1 MTESSLNLDEAKPS
15 IYSKSSSKSKA
26 KKSYTLGTS
35 TIGNPNNLE
44 IPDSTSSLSK
54 LSNAKRRL
62 SERLRDIPNRP
73 SKVLTNA
80 VEYVNKRRNEI
91 HKLNK
96 YNRKLHCF
104 FIFMILALVC
114 LIQNWGGWIQ
124 YFLINK
130 SFTLAEGTMYFNAWN
145 NSEQQITTNF
155 YLFNITNPEEI
166 LSGKKPRL
174 VEIGPYEY
182 KILQKKVD
190 VDPKMNNESANQ
202 NHPTISYQSELI
214 YSNGKIDLKNIAI
227 RDRVTHINLPMMELK
242 SKLGFFQKSKVYS
255 MKDESVFKTNTVYD
269 WLWGFE
275 ELDLKNLSE
284 NTLGLVGDNLGLNS
298 EFGMMQSL
306 KPGTILS
313 ETEIYQGMNSEK
325 SPTWNR
331 QLQLASLAG
340 KNDISCWENADL
352 DSFENATEGL
362 GVGPMFLKNSDKMQV
377 YRSEFLHK
385 VYYEKTKRKADGGG

>member
-1 MTESSLNLDEAKPS
+1 
-15 IYSKSSSKSKA
+15 
-26 KKSYTLGTS
+26 
-35 TIGNPNNLE
+35 
-44 IPDSTSSLSK
+44 
-54 LSNAKRRL
+54 
-62 SERLRDIPNRP
+62 
-73 SKVLTNA
+73 
-80 VEYVNKRRNEI
+80 
-91 HKLNK
+91 
-96 YNRKLHCF
+96 
-104 FIFMILALVC
+104 
-114 LIQNWGGWIQ
+114 
-124 YFLINK
+124 
-130 SFTLAEGTMYFNAWN
+130 
-145 NSEQQITTNF
+145 
-155 YLFNITNPEEI
+155 
-166 LSGKKPRL
+166 
-174 VEIGPYEY
+174 
-182 KILQKKVD
+182 
-190 VDPKMNNESANQ
+190 
-202 NHPTISYQSELI
+202 
-214 YSNGKIDLKNIAI
+214 
-227 RDRVTHINLPMMELK
+227 
-242 SKLGFFQKSKVYS
+242 

-385 VYYEKTKRKADGGG
+385 VYYEKTKRKLKYFGWLDLKVMKPEVEEFNRFCLHANRSGADYCGKEVYEVGKCKGVSVPLGYSWPYFLNAEEKFKKGFDVFKNGEKVVGSDEEHGSRLSIEPTTGITCK